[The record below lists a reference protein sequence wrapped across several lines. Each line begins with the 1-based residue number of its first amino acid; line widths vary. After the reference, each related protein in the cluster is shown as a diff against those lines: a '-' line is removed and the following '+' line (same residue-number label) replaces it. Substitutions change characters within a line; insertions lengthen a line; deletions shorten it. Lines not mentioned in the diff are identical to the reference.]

1 MYIDIYKKIYNLKEI
16 NFFKGSIN
24 NNTYINN
31 T

>member
-1 MYIDIYKKIYNLKEI
+1 MYIDIKKIYNFKEI